1 MDNEMKLFVMVLIF
15 VLLVGWQWWEDD
27 HALD

>member
-1 MDNEMKLFVMVLIF
+1 MDNEMKLFLIVVML

-27 HALD
+27 HARD